1 MIYYFFIA
9 FVVLLSLA
17 LTFGLRRYAI
27 ARKLIDV
34 PNSRSSHVI
43 PTPRGGGV
51 AIVFSFLLANVVL
64 LAVGMISLPFFMA
77 FFFPGILVATLGFVD
92 DHGHVSARWRLLGH
106 FAAALGVLFCFGG
119 SPSISIAGF
128 VISSWYVCGFLA
140 VFYLVWMINL
150 YNFMDGIDGLASVE
164 ALTVTLSAAFLYWL
178 VGRDNLIWAPL
189 VMAASVSG
197 FLFFNFPPARIFMG
211 DAGSGFIG
219 LMLGVLSVSGAMAD
233 PQFLWGWMI
242 LLGVFIVD
250 ATYTLGGRLL
260 RGEKVYEAHRSHAY
274 QSASR
279 AHGSH
284 LIVTMT
290 VGLINLCW
298 LLPIAALVV
307 CMKLDG
313 GLGLLIAYL
322 PLLVLAHRYRAGMPE
337 QA

>member
-1 MIYYFFIA
+1 MIYYLLVA

-17 LTFGLRRYAI
+17 LTFGLRRYAV
-27 ARKLIDV
+27 ARNLIDV

-64 LAVGMISLPFFMA
+64 LAMGMISSPFFMA
-77 FFFPGILVATLGFVD
+77 VFFPGILVAILGFVD

-106 FAAALGVLFCFGG
+106 FAAALWVLFCFGD

-178 VGRDNLIWAPL
+178 MGMEDLIWAPL
-189 VMAASVSG
+189 IMAASVSG

-219 LMLGVLSVSGAMAD
+219 LMLGVLSVSGAMAA
-233 PQFLWGWMI
+233 PQLLWGWMI

-250 ATYTLGGRLL
+250 ATYTLGWRLL
-260 RGEKVYEAHRSHAY
+260 RGEKIYEAHRSHAY

-279 AHGSH
+279 IHGSH
-284 LIVTMT
+284 MFVTVA
-290 VGLINLCW
+290 VGLINLLW
-298 LLPIAALVV
+298 LLPLAALVTFS
-307 CMKLDG
+307 KLEG
-313 GLGLLIAYL
+313 SLALVIAYL
-322 PLLVLAHRYRAGMPE
+322 PLIFLARRYRAGMPE
-337 QA
+337 TV

>member
-1 MIYYFFIA
+1 MIQYLFVV

-51 AIVFSFLLANVVL
+51 AIVISFLLANVAL
-64 LAVGMISLPFFMA
+64 LAVGVISLPFFMA
-77 FFFPGILVATLGFVD
+77 VFFPGVVVATLGFVD

-119 SPSISIAGF
+119 SPSITIGGG
-128 VISSWYVCGFLA
+128 IIDSWFICGFLA
-140 VFYLVWMINL
+140 MFYLVWMINL
-150 YNFMDGIDGLASVE
+150 YNFMDGIDGLASVQ

-178 VGRDNLIWAPL
+178 MGLDNLIWAPL

-219 LMLGVLSVSGAMAD
+219 LMLGVLSVSGAMAA
-233 PQFLWGWMI
+233 PQFLWGWII

-250 ATYTLGGRLL
+250 ATYTLGRRLL
-260 RGEKVYEAHRSHAY
+260 RGEKIYEAHRNHAY

-279 AHGSH
+279 THGSH

-290 VGLINLCW
+290 VGIINLCW
-298 LLPIAALVV
+298 LLPIATAVV
-307 CMKLDG
+307 CLKLEGWLG
-313 GLGLLIAYL
+313 GGVAYL
-322 PLLVLAHRYRAGMPE
+322 PLLVLAHRYRAGIPE
-337 QA
+337 